1 MEAWARSVGVHPG
14 NCARQLRR
22 RCLLGYSPR
31 HCIDIHIMRFASL
44 FAGIGGFELGLG
56 RAGHETLLAC
66 DVLPESKAVLTTH
79 FPGIDYRDDICRL
92 RSLPRDIDAVCAGF
106 PCQDL
111 SQAGRTAGLDGER
124 SGLVGEVFR
133 LLSRRRV
140 PTVVIENVPFMLQ
153 LGGGRAMRAIIDEF
167 EQRRYRWA
175 YRVVDSFSFGLPQRR
190 ERVFLVASTVADPAA
205 VLFSDDAP
213 LERPVT
219 ALGRRAHGFYW
230 TEGRGGLGWAV
241 DAVPTLKNGSTI
253 GIPSPPAVLLPDG
266 RVIKPGLRDVERLQ
280 GFDADWTLPAEAVV
294 RRSAR
299 WSLVGSAVS
308 VPVAEWIG
316 RRLHQPGDYAGQLDG
331 TFPGEGK
338 LPRAAWGDGKLRRS
352 VAIGPDPVGKAPP
365 PLTEFLTDVAGQ
377 EALSVKAT
385 TGFLL
390 RTRRAK
396 LRFVP
401 GFIEAVEAH
410 LRAHGAT
417 VPGYPAE
424 SQLELAWAA

>member
-1 MEAWARSVGVHPG
+1 
-14 NCARQLRR
+14 
-22 RCLLGYSPR
+22 
-31 HCIDIHIMRFASL
+31 MRFASL
-44 FAGIGGFELGLG
+44 FSGIGGFELGLG
-56 RAGHETLLAC
+56 RAGHETMLAC

-79 FPGIDYRDDICRL
+79 FPRLDYRDDIRRL
-92 RSLPRDIDAVCAGF
+92 RSLPRDVDAVCAGF

-111 SQAGRTAGLDGER
+111 SQAGRTAGLEGER

-133 LLSRRRV
+133 LLSRRRI

-153 LGGGRAMRAIIDEF
+153 LGGGRAMRAIIEEF
-167 EQRRYRWA
+167 ERRRYRWA

-190 ERVFLVASTVADPAA
+190 ERVFLVASTAIDPAA
-205 VLFSDDAP
+205 VLFADDAP
-213 LERPVT
+213 INRPVS
-219 ALGRRAHGFYW
+219 ALGQRAHGFYW

-266 RVIKPGLRDVERLQ
+266 RLIKPGLKDVERLQ
-280 GFDADWTLPAEAVV
+280 GFEADWTLPAESVA

-316 RRLHQPGDYAGQLDG
+316 RRLRVPGEYAGHLDG
-331 TFPGEGK
+331 PFPGEGK
-338 LPRAAWGDGKLRRS
+338 LPRAAHGDGKHRWS
-352 VAIGPDPVGKAPP
+352 VTIGPDPIGVAPP
-365 PLTEFLTDVAGQ
+365 PLSDFLTDLAGQ
-377 EALSVKAT
+377 EDLSVKAT

-410 LRAHGAT
+410 LRARGAA
-417 VPGYPAE
+417 VPAHALEP
-424 SQLELAWAA
+424 QLELAWAA